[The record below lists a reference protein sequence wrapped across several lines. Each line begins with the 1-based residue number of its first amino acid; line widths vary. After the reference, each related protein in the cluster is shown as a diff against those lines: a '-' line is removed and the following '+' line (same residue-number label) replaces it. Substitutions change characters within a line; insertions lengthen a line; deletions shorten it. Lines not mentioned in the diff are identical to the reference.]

1 VFPKCA
7 PMPAKS
13 IFSHKNRN
21 AFSLSC
27 FISTQH
33 DYIATMEHA
42 GVSFPEEYVPHGIK
56 MLYDGKPI
64 DLTPLQE
71 EAATFFA
78 GMDPDGMHLG
88 NANTAPIFI
97 KNFFED
103 FKEILGKGHVVKDFK
118 KCDFEPIRRHLNEQK
133 IIKKAIT
140 DEQRKANKCVRYI
153 SCYLYIAALI

>member
-1 VFPKCA
+1 
-7 PMPAKS
+7 
-13 IFSHKNRN
+13 
-21 AFSLSC
+21 
-27 FISTQH
+27 
-33 DYIATMEHA
+33 MEHA
-42 GVSFPEEYVPHGIK
+42 GVSFPEDYVPHGIK

-88 NANTAPIFI
+88 NPTTAPIFI

-103 FKEILGKGHVVKDFK
+103 FKEVLGKKHQVKEFK

-140 DEQRKANKCVRYI
+140 DEQRKANKCV
-153 SCYLYIAALI
+153 LPHIAAISMYGVRSNGQSLILLVFVLFLSFF